1 MAAAWGR
8 SELNRNADR
17 RGTRDVWPRHGWARD
32 SMNRPE
38 AAFRRTATGVSL
50 SLDGLAI
57 HADYATCNQYGT
69 RVVVS
74 VEWRG
79 QPCQK
84 QPSTKTATSAPRC
97 TTSGR
102 PGTFLGWQR

>member
-38 AAFRRTATGVSL
+38 AAFRRTATDSCSSL
-50 SLDGLAI
+50 VDFSRLLACVGFNRFVFAELTCSVGFFVAAISMSRGLS
-57 HADYATCNQYGT
+57 C
-69 RVVVS
+69 RV
-74 VEWRG
+74 
-79 QPCQK
+79 
-84 QPSTKTATSAPRC
+84 
-97 TTSGR
+97 
-102 PGTFLGWQR
+102 LGCLSFSKVRNEDACI